1 MGGSALKN
9 AKVAK
14 DGNEAKAN
22 MDGKYS
28 DGIMFKPSIFA
39 VSSAFLRLDNY
50 RSGEE
55 LSIGLC

>member
-1 MGGSALKN
+1 MKN